1 MATGSERARSHDA
14 HHAHDARAGGLGR
27 RPVRAGRL
35 RVTRLIAGVALL
47 SWSLA
52 SRAAADNA
60 PEFAKGTWIAG
71 FQATGGVQNNIQQ
84 EPSTSDITFAGGTL
98 RGSYLP
104 FAPFGADWYGA
115 ALEPGLELWFQQY
128 LEPKKAVGGGLKA
141 ALRLHAIGLGPVIPY
156 LEGTAGIGGTSLNI
170 RESRSTLT
178 FVLEAGAGASMF
190 VAPNVAV
197 NLGYRLQHQSNGGTS
212 QPNRG
217 LNSHTG
223 VLGMSYFFH

>member
-1 MATGSERARSHDA
+1 MIDV
-14 HHAHDARAGGLGR
+14 LR
-27 RPVRAGRL
+27 RLPR
-35 RVTRLIAGVALL
+35 
-47 SWSLA
+47 
-52 SRAAADNA
+52 SRAPLQRGILGIALALAAWSPAPSFAADNEQ
-60 PEFAKGTWIAG
+60 EFAKGTWIAG
-71 FQATGGVQNNIQQ
+71 FQATGGVQNNIQH
-84 EPSTSDITFAGGTL
+84 EPSTSDITFAGGTV

-104 FAPFGADWYGA
+104 FAPFGADWYSA

-141 ALRLHAIGLGPVIPY
+141 ALRLHAIGVGPVIPY
-156 LEGTAGIGGTSLNI
+156 LEATAGVGGTSLNI

-178 FVLEAGAGASMF
+178 FILEAGAGASMF

-223 VLGMSYFFH
+223 VLGIAYFFH

>member
-1 MATGSERARSHDA
+1 MTRAMRARRFPA
-14 HHAHDARAGGLGR
+14 ARRILS
-27 RPVRAGRL
+27 
-35 RVTRLIAGVALL
+35 IALTVL
-47 SWSLA
+47 SWSHAPSL
-52 SRAAADNA
+52 AADNEQ
-60 PEFAKGTWIAG
+60 EFAKGTWIAG

-84 EPSTSDITFAGGTL
+84 EPSTSDITFAGGTV

-128 LEPKKAVGGGLKA
+128 LEPKKAVGGGLKV

-156 LEGTAGIGGTSLNI
+156 LEGTAGVGGTSLNI
-170 RESRSTLT
+170 RESRSTRT
-178 FVLEAGAGASMF
+178 FIVEAGAGASMF

-197 NLGYRLQHQSNGGTS
+197 NLGYRLQHQSNGDTS
-212 QPNRG
+212 RPNRG

-223 VLGMSYFFH
+223 VLGISYFFH